1 MELDEI
7 IKQSLLKLE
16 KSFDALDNALLKQ
29 ANGVALQANLSQDID
44 LLVQDRSQLA
54 SQLDDAKAKID
65 SLQNMNQ
72 FEYFMDFFFLKI
84 RYITLYYIV
93 IILYYIVILRYII
106 NQIKLN

>member
-1 MELDEI
+1 MI

-29 ANGVALQANLSQDID
+29 AKGNALQANLSQDID

-65 SLQNMNQ
+65 SLQN
-72 FEYFMDFFFLKI
+72 
-84 RYITLYYIV
+84 
-93 IILYYIVILRYII
+93 I
-106 NQIKLN
+106 NQLVEKGIDAIMGELTQMLDTSAGD

>member
-29 ANGVALQANLSQDID
+29 ANGMALQANLSQDID

-65 SLQNMNQ
+65 SLENMNQ
-72 FEYFMDFFFLKI
+72 LVEKRIDAIMSELTQMLD
-84 RYITLYYIV
+84 TSAGE
-93 IILYYIVILRYII
+93 
-106 NQIKLN
+106 